1 MKILA
6 KFLGKRF
13 ARNLL
18 LVLGVVSGI
27 IFSISFMQNIAAAPT
42 FASALDLSFSHFL
55 ELFPMFLP
63 LAAFMA
69 TLLTFYKL
77 LLSSELV
84 IIQSS
89 GMSAYQIMR
98 PMLLVGAAFGVFTFA
113 VINPMS
119 TRYNRAELNSSKIER
134 IDGAVWLREKK
145 GDGAVII
152 RATDMGHSAKGGL
165 AFKNAA
171 LLRQNANHQIAER
184 VNADEMIMEDG
195 RLSAKNARLLDSKGV
210 ERRANFKMETSMDKD
225 NIIRQYL
232 KPNQISFWE
241 LPEFMRALKKMGIPA
256 QMHLLQFLSLLFL
269 PFVLVSMTVLGVM
282 FSQTRE
288 RRNFSFTR
296 QFGLGIITCFIVY
309 FIIQISSAM
318 GLSGAISP
326 WLAVIFPPAIVLFFA
341 ATAISKSD
349 NM

>member
-1 MKILA
+1 MKILT
-6 KFLGKRF
+6 KFLAKRF
-13 ARNLL
+13 ARNLF

-27 IFSISFMQNIAAAPT
+27 IFAIAFMQNIAAMT
-42 FASALDLSFSHFL
+42 FAEAIDSSFAHFL
-55 ELFPMFLP
+55 EMLPMFLP

-69 TLLTFYKL
+69 TLLTFYRL

-98 PMLLVGAAFGVFTFA
+98 PMLLVAAAFGVFTLA
-113 VINPMS
+113 VINPLS
-119 TRYNRAELNSSKIER
+119 TRYNRAELSSSRIGR
-134 IDGAVWLREKK
+134 IDGAIWLREKK
-145 GDGAVII
+145 DDGAIII
-152 RATDMGHSAKGGL
+152 RAIDMDYSDKDGL
-165 AFKNAA
+165 VFKNAS
-171 LLRQNANHQIAER
+171 LFRQNVSHQIIKR
-184 VNADEMIMEDG
+184 VNADNLIMEDG
-195 RLSAKNARLLDSKGV
+195 RLFARNARLIDSTG
-210 ERRANFKMETSMDKD
+210 METRGNFSMDTTMDKE

-241 LPEFMRALKKMGIPA
+241 LPSFMRALRKMGVPT

-269 PFVLVSMTVLGVM
+269 PFVLISMTVLGIM

-296 QFGLGIITCFIVY
+296 QFGLGVITCFIVY

-318 GLSGAISP
+318 GSSGAISP

-341 ATAISKSD
+341 ATVISKSD